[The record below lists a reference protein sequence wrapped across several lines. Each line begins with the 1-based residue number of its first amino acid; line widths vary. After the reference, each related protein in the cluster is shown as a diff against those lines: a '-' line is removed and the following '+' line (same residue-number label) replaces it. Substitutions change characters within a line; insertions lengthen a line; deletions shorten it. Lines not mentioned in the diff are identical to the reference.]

1 MRSWNQE
8 LVLAVREMLERH
20 WDVYDIA
27 SKLRLDPYLV
37 QSIIDLINSIS
48 T

>member
-20 WDVYDIA
+20 WDVYEIA
-27 SKLRLDPYLV
+27 SKMKIDPVLV
-37 QSIIDLINSIS
+37 QSLIDQFLS
-48 T
+48 